1 MIMTLSV
8 RSTPLYFLRTK
19 TTTTSYFTYQP
30 PHQNTRPLIIGASSG
45 PLHKMTSQMVDIH
58 TPSLKWW
65 LAHLENDFHP
75 VHSVD
80 LFVNA
85 LKRRSVRNPTPSA
98 VGTAQLFLRLIAAHK
113 WISIAVL
120 VDYVLSLEIKLSAAR
135 PREMSI
141 RNMVRRVLGIIR
153 EEAENAGLG
162 ELFNAAMEASEAREE
177 LPSRIAATRRPPLLT
192 SHTSFAIKDQASIAS
207 LFSVLSGHSPQSMSA
222 SSTPMHSGVHTPD
235 IRPAVLQD
243 IKELVDELESSEVSV
258 AEYAPQLIHRNE
270 LILTYGLPP
279 LVHRL
284 LLKAAHKREYDFT
297 VVVVEG
303 SPNILKR
310 THGAAMNKIPLTDDD
325 VESETTTARKS
336 LQERGVQ
343 VIVIADSDIYNFI
356 GRVNKVFLA
365 ANYVLADGS
374 VLATSGALNMAR
386 AAKASCKPVVVVAG
400 SHILC
405 PVTSYYQEVLVE
417 MGPPVTVGYDEGYLL
432 DNADF
437 QNPLVDFIESQY
449 VTMFVTNNGIVSKTT
464 INRATLDLYH
474 MPEADLV

>member
-1 MIMTLSV
+1 
-8 RSTPLYFLRTK
+8 
-19 TTTTSYFTYQP
+19 
-30 PHQNTRPLIIGASSG
+30 
-45 PLHKMTSQMVDIH
+45 
-58 TPSLKWW
+58 
-65 LAHLENDFHP
+65 
-75 VHSVD
+75 
-80 LFVNA
+80 
-85 LKRRSVRNPTPSA
+85 
-98 VGTAQLFLRLIAAHK
+98 
-113 WISIAVL
+113 
-120 VDYVLSLEIKLSAAR
+120 
-135 PREMSI
+135 
-141 RNMVRRVLGIIR
+141 
-153 EEAENAGLG
+153 
-162 ELFNAAMEASEAREE
+162 
-177 LPSRIAATRRPPLLT
+177 
-192 SHTSFAIKDQASIAS
+192 
-207 LFSVLSGHSPQSMSA
+207 
-222 SSTPMHSGVHTPD
+222 MHSGVHTPVHQLPPSAGAQKD

-386 AAKASCKPVVVVAG
+386 AAKALCKPVVVVAG

-417 MGPPVTVGYDEGYLL
+417 IGPPVTVGYDEGYLL

-449 VTMFVTNNGIVSKTT
+449 VTMFVTNK
-464 INRATLDLYH
+464 
-474 MPEADLV
+474 